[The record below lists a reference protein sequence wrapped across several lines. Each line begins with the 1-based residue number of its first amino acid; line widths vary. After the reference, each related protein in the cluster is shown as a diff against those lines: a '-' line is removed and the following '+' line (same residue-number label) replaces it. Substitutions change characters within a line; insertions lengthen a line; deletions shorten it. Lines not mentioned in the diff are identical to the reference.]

1 MNEKVSFQSISMSE
15 NCLIDNKKD
24 FSGLLW
30 SIHDSHTDVEIR
42 SPSGDIAWAHR
53 ALLASFSS
61 FFQNILSDPAVNSHG
76 KIVILLDED
85 IHFPSILC
93 ILRLLYSGKI
103 KEPVSHSGFESLV
116 DTIQL
121 LQLKMVGLEK
131 IPARFPIIPE
141 TPLPSPIKPQ
151 PYLTP
156 NSLSPVTTTKIQL
169 PERYQCPLCPNKVVH
184 CHICSVTTKSPLW
197 HFGVKHH
204 YIKDYLEPSLY
215 RKFFSSHRYFNKA
228 DWTNSDLA
236 PIRLPPPMPRY
247 HLAHIGRASSSSS
260 SIPSSSNPSVP
271 QIPLPLDKEP
281 SYYDK
286 LHFKCPLCSETYRG
300 LFNVRRHLLSH
311 RRDEVA
317 GKIAS
322 LSPEAN
328 NSSRCFICSQN
339 YRFHRCS
346 LRSLLKTLM
355 NEESILSDTHDPL
368 SLDTSPYVDPQD
380 MFLVSFYFHSFRTM
394 PRSLMTQALSSNLS
408 TKGIMLSLKISD
420 LDNLQ
425 KCLDLVVDIRS
436 KSTELWKVTSEGA
449 EGAENA
455 FLSTLKLKLEDI
467 GVQIKELERSLSNQQ
482 PIINPLLLGPSVYL
496 SLDPAAETVP
506 IYSNLVAGYNRS
518 YGKVTKSR
526 RRLQNQS
533 HAVPPHALDNLISM
547 INRMYGDMSFNVYRP
562 NGSKLNAIVEV
573 SLERILKS
581 VVVFKGLMIEWVVVK
596 SHTEEISRKD
606 VWSSSRYQ
614 VFRKITENASAA
626 MLHFQSPVFPE
637 MSVKSFMTYL
647 HSYVTL
653 FTENCRKCG
662 LHLQNNCPPTWR
674 EFKTLES
681 FHEDCRPS

>member
-1 MNEKVSFQSISMSE
+1 
-15 NCLIDNKKD
+15 
-24 FSGLLW
+24 
-30 SIHDSHTDVEIR
+30 
-42 SPSGDIAWAHR
+42 
-53 ALLASFSS
+53 
-61 FFQNILSDPAVNSHG
+61 
-76 KIVILLDED
+76 
-85 IHFPSILC
+85 
-93 ILRLLYSGKI
+93 
-103 KEPVSHSGFESLV
+103 
-116 DTIQL
+116 
-121 LQLKMVGLEK
+121 MVFV
-131 IPARFPIIPE
+131 A
-141 TPLPSPIKPQ
+141 
-151 PYLTP
+151 
-156 NSLSPVTTTKIQL
+156 TTTS
-169 PERYQCPLCPNKVVH
+169 NK
-184 CHICSVTTKSPLW
+184 
-197 HFGVKHH
+197 G
-204 YIKDYLEPSLY
+204 
-215 RKFFSSHRYFNKA
+215 
-228 DWTNSDLA
+228 
-236 PIRLPPPMPRY
+236 
-247 HLAHIGRASSSSS
+247 
-260 SIPSSSNPSVP
+260 
-271 QIPLPLDKEP
+271 
-281 SYYDK
+281 
-286 LHFKCPLCSETYRG
+286 
-300 LFNVRRHLLSH
+300 
-311 RRDEVA
+311 
-317 GKIAS
+317 
-322 LSPEAN
+322 N
-328 NSSRCFICSQN
+328 N
-339 YRFHRCS
+339 
-346 LRSLLKTLM
+346 
-355 NEESILSDTHDPL
+355 
-368 SLDTSPYVDPQD
+368 
-380 MFLVSFYFHSFRTM
+380 
-394 PRSLMTQALSSNLS
+394 ALS
-408 TKGIMLSLKISD
+408 KISD

-506 IYSNLVAGYNRS
+506 IYSNLVAGYKWLDKAHDYAGKAASLLTQNPLSRS

>member
-1 MNEKVSFQSISMSE
+1 MSE

-169 PERYQCPLCPNKVVH
+169 PERYQCPLCPNKYEGLSGVRLHLAVHFKRQILKKISFGPNRVVH

-247 HLAHIGRASSSSS
+247 HLAHIGRGSSSSS
-260 SIPSSSNPSVP
+260 SIPSSSTPSVP

-328 NSSRCFICSQN
+328 NSSRCFICSQTTDSIVVHYAVEHGLAKEFFSPNVYN
-339 YRFHRCS
+339 YYFS
-346 LRSLLKTLM
+346 DNRSTKTLM

-380 MFLVSFYFHSFRTM
+380 MF
-394 PRSLMTQALSSNLS
+394 
-408 TKGIMLSLKISD
+408 
-420 LDNLQ
+420 
-425 KCLDLVVDIRS
+425 
-436 KSTELWKVTSEGA
+436 
-449 EGAENA
+449 
-455 FLSTLKLKLEDI
+455 
-467 GVQIKELERSLSNQQ
+467 
-482 PIINPLLLGPSVYL
+482 
-496 SLDPAAETVP
+496 
-506 IYSNLVAGYNRS
+506 
-518 YGKVTKSR
+518 
-526 RRLQNQS
+526 
-533 HAVPPHALDNLISM
+533 
-547 INRMYGDMSFNVYRP
+547 
-562 NGSKLNAIVEV
+562 
-573 SLERILKS
+573 
-581 VVVFKGLMIEWVVVK
+581 
-596 SHTEEISRKD
+596 
-606 VWSSSRYQ
+606 
-614 VFRKITENASAA
+614 
-626 MLHFQSPVFPE
+626 
-637 MSVKSFMTYL
+637 
-647 HSYVTL
+647 
-653 FTENCRKCG
+653 
-662 LHLQNNCPPTWR
+662 
-674 EFKTLES
+674 
-681 FHEDCRPS
+681 